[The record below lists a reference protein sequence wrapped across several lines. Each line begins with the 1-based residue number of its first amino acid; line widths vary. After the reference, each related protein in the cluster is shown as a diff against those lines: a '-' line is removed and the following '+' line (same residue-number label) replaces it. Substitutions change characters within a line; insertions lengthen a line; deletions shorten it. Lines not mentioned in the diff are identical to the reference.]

1 MALILEV
8 ISNFFARAFFYQ
20 VSRTLIVIVF
30 SLRKSM
36 HWWWFYSC
44 VCDKLQ
50 LKKKGSVFGLNLLL
64 LYINDLPEGF
74 FCNIAIYA
82 FDTNLCFNFEWASD
96 VMKQLELVSEL

>member
-20 VSRTLIVIVF
+20 VSHTLIVIVF
-30 SLRKSM
+30 SLHKSM

-50 LKKKGSVFGLNLLL
+50 LKKKGSIFGLNLLL
-64 LYINDLPEGF
+64 LYINDLPQGF
-74 FCNIAIYA
+74 FYNIAIYA
-82 FDTNLCFNFEWASD
+82 FNLYFNFEWASD